1 MTQLVRDPAY
11 PPLKAFLIETT
22 GLAYYADK
30 DAELADRIGRRL
42 SRTGLQGCA
51 AYLGLLR
58 DGPAGEAELDALV
71 AELTV
76 GETYFFRHRELFDA
90 LRDVVLPDLI
100 ERSRHTRRLRI
111 WSAGCATGPEPY
123 SVAILLRRELGRRVA
138 GWEVSILGTDINRE
152 FLARAREGRFEA
164 WAFRSTP
171 DDLKQACF
179 SPSGKSYVIAP
190 EYREGVSFQY
200 HNLVKHPFPSLLNN
214 LSGFDLIL
222 CRNVT
227 IYFSPDVA
235 RRMISQFHQCLAEG
249 GWLLVGH
256 TEPNVEFF
264 RAFRTVSAPGATLY
278 QKGAG
283 GQADQ
288 PHVSAPVKGPPRLT
302 PDVPVPWSPP
312 SVPEPALL
320 TRKIASP
327 PQAAPRAEEGPAPL
341 DLTAVRLLA
350 DRGAWGE
357 AARCCERL
365 LERDRLNPGVHFY
378 RALVLEQTGACAE
391 AEQCLRRAIYLDRGF
406 VLAHYHLGLFL
417 QRRGDLS
424 GAARAFE
431 NALRV
436 LSRME
441 DGRTFE
447 DGDGISV
454 ADLKQLAQ
462 THLEV
467 LRGT

>member
-11 PPLKAFLIETT
+11 PLLKAFLIEAT

-30 DAELADRIGRRL
+30 DAELTDRIGRRL
-42 SRTGLQGCA
+42 SEVGLRDCA
-51 AYLGLLR
+51 AYLRLLKDDR
-58 DGPAGEAELDALV
+58 DGEAELDALV

-90 LRDVVLPDLI
+90 LRDLVLPGLI
-100 ERSRHTRRLRI
+100 ERNQGARRLRI

-123 SVAILLRRELGRRVA
+123 SIAILLRRELGHRVA

-152 FLARAREGRFEA
+152 FLARAREGRFEE

-200 HNLVKHPFPSLLNN
+200 HNLVKHPFPSLVNN

-235 RRMISQFHQCLAEG
+235 RRMIAQFHQCLVEG

-256 TEPNVEFF
+256 AEPNVELF

-278 QKGAG
+278 QRLS
-283 GQADQ
+283 GQAI
-288 PHVSAPVKGPPRLT
+288 PA
-302 PDVPVPWSPP
+302 DVPGAPALDALAAWTPP
-312 SVPEPALL
+312 SLPAPDLL
-320 TRKIASP
+320 LKKNTPFSQTPVQKGDEGSVEA
-327 PQAAPRAEEGPAPL
+327 AAP
-341 DLTAVRLLA
+341 DLTAARLLL
-350 DRGAWGE
+350 DRGAWEE

-365 LERDRLNPGVHFY
+365 LERDRLSPGVHFY
-378 RALVLEQTGACAE
+378 RALALEQAGAYAE
-391 AEQCLRRAIYLDRGF
+391 AEESLRRAIYLDRGF

-417 QRRGDLS
+417 QGRGDLS

-447 DGDGISV
+447 DGDGVRV

-462 THLEV
+462 THLEA